1 MRVLTERAL
10 NIQRF
15 REEIIMKQIL
25 CLCLALAL
33 VMPFGAWAEKSSE
46 LKSPSNVVTGDA
58 QFEAYIPLLEGK
70 RVALFSN
77 HTGIVGDRTSGLG
90 ETADIDTSLIP
101 FGRDAAG
108 NEIVYGEH
116 VLDAMLERGV
126 NVTAI
131 FSPEHG
137 FRGTA
142 GAGEAVNDSADTA
155 TGVPILSLYAEGSH
169 YPSAESMDAFD
180 VLVIDIQ
187 DVGLRYYTYYIS
199 MYYLMDACAAAGKP
213 VVLLDRPNPNGFYV
227 DGPILKEAF
236 MSGVGRLPLPIVHG
250 LTLGELARMIN
261 GEGWLEAGKDACDL
275 TVIPCLNYTHRDRVP
290 LVRAPSPNLKDMRA
304 VYLYASTCFFENT
317 AVSVGRGTDHP
328 FEVYGS
334 PYLAGDE
341 AFDYSFTPMSMPG
354 ASEPPFEG
362 SVCRGRQLMEVP
374 LKDIWD
380 AGIDLDYL
388 ADAYHAVH
396 EAHPEVDFFGTPDK
410 SGRYWLDKLCGTD
423 EVRRMIV
430 AGETAEAIEASWQA
444 DIEAFRAQRRPY
456 LLYEE

>member
-1 MRVLTERAL
+1 
-10 NIQRF
+10 
-15 REEIIMKQIL
+15 MKQML

-33 VMPFGAWAEKSSE
+33 VISLAALADAPE
-46 LKSPSNVVTGDA
+46 LQNPTDVVLGDA
-58 QFEAYIPLLEGK
+58 QFDAYIPLLEGK

-77 HTGIVGDRTSGLG
+77 HSGIVGDRTSGPG
-90 ETADIDTSLIP
+90 DTAGVDASLIP
-101 FGRDAAG
+101 FGRDAGGHDIA
-108 NEIVYGEH
+108 YGEH
-116 VLDAMLERGV
+116 VLDAMLARGA

-142 GAGEAVNDSADTA
+142 SAGEAVSDSVDPA
-155 TGVPILSLYAEGSH
+155 TGVPILSLYAENSH
-169 YPSAESMDAFD
+169 YPSDESMNAFD
-180 VLVIDIQ
+180 VLVIDLQ

-199 MYYLMDACAAAGKP
+199 MYYLMDACASAGKP

-227 DGPILKEAF
+227 DGPILREAF
-236 MSGVGRLPLPIVHG
+236 ASGVGRLPVPVVHG

-261 GEGWLEAGKDACDL
+261 GEGWLEAGANACDL

-334 PYLAGDE
+334 PYLADDN
-341 AFDYSFTPMSMPG
+341 AFDYSFTPTSMPG
-354 ASEPPFEG
+354 AQNPPFEG
-362 SVCRGRQLMEVP
+362 EACFGRQLMEIP
-374 LKDIWD
+374 LEDIWNE
-380 AGIDLDYL
+380 GINLSYL
-388 ADAYHAVH
+388 VEAYDAVH
-396 EAHPEVDFFGTPDK
+396 AAHPEVDFFGVPDK

-423 EVRRMIV
+423 EVRKMIV
-430 AGETAEAIEASWQA
+430 AGESAEAIEAGWQS
-444 DIEAFRAQRRPY
+444 DVEAFREQRRPY

>member
-1 MRVLTERAL
+1 
-10 NIQRF
+10 
-15 REEIIMKQIL
+15 MKQML

-33 VMPFGAWAEKSSE
+33 VMSLGAWAENGSE
-46 LKSPSNVVTGDA
+46 LRSPSDVVLGDA
-58 QFEAYIPLLEGK
+58 QFDAYIPLLEGK

-77 HTGIVGDRTSGLG
+77 HSGIVGDRTSGQG
-90 ETADIDTSLIP
+90 DTAGIDTSLIP
-101 FGRDAAG
+101 FGKDVAG
-108 NEIVYGEH
+108 NDIGYGEH
-116 VLDAMLERGV
+116 VLDAMLARGV

-142 GAGEAVNDSADTA
+142 SAGEAVSDSVDPA
-155 TGVPILSLYAEGSH
+155 TGVPILSLYAEDSH

-180 VLVIDIQ
+180 ALVIDMQ

-236 MSGVGRLPLPIVHG
+236 MSGVGRLPVPSVHG
-250 LTLGELARMIN
+250 LPLGELARMIN
-261 GEGWLEAGKDACDL
+261 GEGWPAAGTGPCDL
-275 TVIPCLNYTHRDRVP
+275 TVIPCQNYTHRDRVP

-328 FEVYGS
+328 FEIYGS
-334 PYLAGDE
+334 PYLEGNE
-341 AFDYSFTPMSMPG
+341 AFGYSFTPESMPG
-354 ASEPPFEG
+354 ANEPPFEG
-362 SVCRGRQLMEVP
+362 VTCYGKQLMEVP
-374 LKDIWD
+374 LEDIWD
-380 AGIDLDYL
+380 AGINLDYL
-388 ADAYHAVH
+388 VGAYNAVH
-396 EAHPEVDFFGTPDK
+396 EAHPEVDFFGAPDK

-423 EVRRMIV
+423 EVRTMIV
-430 AGETAEAIEASWQA
+430 AGESAEAIKASWQG
-444 DIEAFRAQRRPY
+444 DIEAFREQRKPY
-456 LLYEE
+456 LLYEEVDKY

>member
-1 MRVLTERAL
+1 
-10 NIQRF
+10 
-15 REEIIMKQIL
+15 MKQL
-25 CLCLALAL
+25 LSLCLALLLAL
-33 VMPFGAWAEKSSE
+33 VPAFAALAEAE
-46 LKSPSNVVTGDA
+46 TDLKGPTDVVLGDE
-58 QFEAYIPLLEGK
+58 QFDAYLSLLAGK

-77 HTGIVGDRTSGLG
+77 HSGIVGDRTSGQG
-90 ETADIDTSLIP
+90 DTSATDASLIP
-101 FGRDAAG
+101 FGRDVDG
-108 NEIVYGEH
+108 NDIAYGEH
-116 VLDAMLERGV
+116 VLDAMLARGV

-142 GAGEAVNDSADTA
+142 GAGEAVSDSVDPA
-155 TGVPILSLYAEGSH
+155 TGVPILSLYAENSH

-180 VLVIDIQ
+180 VLVIDLQ

-236 MSGVGRLPLPIVHG
+236 VSGVGRLPVPIVHG

-275 TVIPCLNYTHRDRVP
+275 TVIPCQNYTHRDRVP

-328 FEVYGS
+328 FEIYGS
-334 PYLAGDE
+334 PYLEGNE
-341 AFDYSFTPMSMPG
+341 AFDYSFTPVSMPG
-354 ASEPPFEG
+354 ANEPPFEG
-362 SVCRGRQLMEVP
+362 VACYGRQLMEAP
-374 LKDIWD
+374 LEEIWE
-380 AGIDLDYL
+380 AGINLDYL
-388 ADAYHAVH
+388 VDAFHAVL
-396 EAHPEVDFFGTPDK
+396 EDAPGVDFFGTPDK

-423 EVRRMIV
+423 EVRTMIV
-430 AGETAEAIEASWQA
+430 AGESAEAIKASWQE
-444 DIEAFRAQRRPY
+444 DIEAFREQRKPY

>member
-1 MRVLTERAL
+1 
-10 NIQRF
+10 
-15 REEIIMKQIL
+15 MKQML

-33 VMPFGAWAEKSSE
+33 VMSLGAWAENGSE
-46 LKSPSNVVTGDA
+46 LRSPSDVVLGDA
-58 QFEAYIPLLEGK
+58 QFDAYIPLLEGK

-77 HTGIVGDRTSGLG
+77 HSGIVGDRTSGQG
-90 ETADIDTSLIP
+90 DTAGIDTSLIP
-101 FGRDAAG
+101 FGKDVAG
-108 NEIVYGEH
+108 NDIGYGEH
-116 VLDAMLERGV
+116 VLDAMLARGV

-142 GAGEAVNDSADTA
+142 SAGEAVSDSVDPA
-155 TGVPILSLYAEGSH
+155 TGVPILSLYAEDSH

-180 VLVIDIQ
+180 ALVIDMQ

-236 MSGVGRLPLPIVHG
+236 MSGVGRLPVPIVHG
-250 LTLGELARMIN
+250 LTLGELACMIN

-275 TVIPCLNYTHRDRVP
+275 TVIPCQNYTHGDRVP

-328 FEVYGS
+328 FEIYGS
-334 PYLAGDE
+334 PYLEGNE
-341 AFDYSFTPMSMPG
+341 AFGYSFTPESMPG
-354 ASEPPFEG
+354 ANEPPFERVTCYG
-362 SVCRGRQLMEVP
+362 KQLMEVP
-374 LKDIWD
+374 LEDIWD
-380 AGIDLDYL
+380 AGINLDYL
-388 ADAYHAVH
+388 VGAYNAVH
-396 EAHPEVDFFGTPDK
+396 EAHPEVDFFGAPDK

-423 EVRRMIV
+423 EVRTMIV
-430 AGETAEAIEASWQA
+430 AGESAEAIKASWQG
-444 DIEAFRAQRRPY
+444 DIEAFREQRKPY
-456 LLYEE
+456 LLYEEVDKY

>member
-1 MRVLTERAL
+1 
-10 NIQRF
+10 
-15 REEIIMKQIL
+15 MKQIL
-25 CLCLALAL
+25 CLCLALSL
-33 VMPFGAWAEKSSE
+33 ILPFAAWAEGGSE
-46 LKSPSNVVTGDA
+46 LQSPSDVVLGDA
-58 QFEAYIPLLEGK
+58 QFDAYIPLLEGR

-77 HTGIVGDRTSGLG
+77 HSGIVGDRTGGLG
-90 ETADIDTSLIP
+90 DTSGTDASLIP
-101 FGRDAAG
+101 FGKGADG
-108 NEIVYGEH
+108 SDIDYGEH
-116 VLDAMLERGV
+116 VLDAMLARGV

-142 GAGEAVNDSADTA
+142 SAGEAVSDSIDPA
-155 TGVPILSLYAEGSH
+155 TGVPILSLYAEDSH

-180 VLVIDIQ
+180 VLVIDMQ

-199 MYYLMDACAAAGKP
+199 MYYLMDACAAADKP

-236 MSGVGRLPLPIVHG
+236 ISGVGRLPVPIVHG

-275 TVIPCLNYTHRDRVP
+275 TVIPCLNYAHGDRVP

-317 AVSVGRGTDHP
+317 AVSVGRGTGHP
-328 FEVYGS
+328 FEIYGS
-334 PYLAGDE
+334 PYLEGNE
-341 AFDYSFTPMSMPG
+341 AFGYSFTPVSMPG
-354 ASEPPFEG
+354 ANEPPFEG
-362 SVCRGRQLMEVP
+362 VACFGKQLMDMPIE
-374 LKDIWD
+374 DIWN
-380 AGIDLDYL
+380 AGINLDYL
-388 ADAYHAVH
+388 VDAYNAVH

-423 EVRRMIV
+423 AVRTMIV
-430 AGETAEAIEASWQA
+430 AGESAGAIKASWQA
-444 DIEAFRAQRRPY
+444 DIEAFKAQRRPY

>member
-1 MRVLTERAL
+1 
-10 NIQRF
+10 
-15 REEIIMKQIL
+15 MKQII

-33 VMPFGAWAEKSSE
+33 IMALAAQAENGGE
-46 LKSPSNVVTGDA
+46 FKSPSNVVTGDA
-58 QFEAYIPLLEGK
+58 QFEAYIPLLTGK

-77 HTGIVGDRTSGLG
+77 HSGIVGDRTSALG
-90 ETADIDTSLIP
+90 ETAGVDSSLIP

-108 NEIVYGEH
+108 NEIDYGEH

-126 NVTAI
+126 DVTAI

-137 FRGTA
+137 FRGT
-142 GAGEAVNDSADTA
+142 GSAGEAVSDSVDPA

-169 YPSAESMDAFD
+169 YPSAESMDTFD
-180 VLVIDIQ
+180 ILVIDMQ

-236 MSGVGRLPLPIVHG
+236 KSGVGRLPLPIVHG

-261 GEGWLEAGKDACDL
+261 GEGWLEAGKDACNL

-334 PYLAGDE
+334 PYLADDE

-354 ASEPPFEG
+354 AKDPPFEG
-362 SVCRGRQLMEVP
+362 SVCHGRQLMEVP
-374 LKDIWD
+374 LKDIWE

-388 ADAYHAVH
+388 VDAYHAVH
-396 EAHPEVDFFGTPDK
+396 EAHPEVDFFGKPDK
-410 SGRYWLDKLCGTD
+410 SGQYWLDKLCGTD
-423 EVRRMIV
+423 EVRTMIV
-430 AGETAEAIEASWQA
+430 AGETAESIKASWQA
-444 DIEAFRAQRRPY
+444 DIEAFKAQRRPY

>member
-1 MRVLTERAL
+1 M
-10 NIQRF
+10 I
-15 REEIIMKQIL
+15 KPIL

-33 VMPFGAWAEKSSE
+33 ILPMAAWAETENE
-46 LKSPSNVVTGDA
+46 LQSPSDVVLGDA
-58 QFEAYIPLLEGK
+58 QFDAYIPLLEGR

-77 HTGIVGDRTSGLG
+77 HSGIVGDRTNGLG
-90 ETADIDTSLIP
+90 DTSGADASLIP
-101 FGRDAAG
+101 FGRDVDG
-108 NEIVYGEH
+108 SDIVYGEH
-116 VLDAMLERGV
+116 VLDAMLARGV

-142 GAGEAVNDSADTA
+142 SAGEAVSDSVDPA
-155 TGVPILSLYAEGSH
+155 TGVPILSLYAEDSH

-180 VLVIDIQ
+180 VLVIDMQ

-199 MYYLMDACAAAGKP
+199 MYYLMDACAAADKP

-236 MSGVGRLPLPIVHG
+236 ISGVGRLPVPIVHG

-275 TVIPCLNYTHRDRVP
+275 TVIPCLNYTHGDRVP

-328 FEVYGS
+328 FEIYGS
-334 PYLAGDE
+334 PYLEGDE
-341 AFDYSFTPMSMPG
+341 AFDYSFTPASMPG

-362 SVCRGRQLMEVP
+362 VACFGKQLMEMP
-374 LKDIWD
+374 IEDIWN
-380 AGIDLDYL
+380 AGINLDYL
-388 ADAYHAVH
+388 VDAYNAVH
-396 EAHPEVDFFGTPDK
+396 KAHPEVDFFGTPDK

-423 EVRRMIV
+423 AVRTMIV
-430 AGETAEAIEASWQA
+430 AGESAEAIKAGWQA
-444 DIEAFRAQRRPY
+444 DIEAFKAQRRPY
-456 LLYEE
+456 LLYQE